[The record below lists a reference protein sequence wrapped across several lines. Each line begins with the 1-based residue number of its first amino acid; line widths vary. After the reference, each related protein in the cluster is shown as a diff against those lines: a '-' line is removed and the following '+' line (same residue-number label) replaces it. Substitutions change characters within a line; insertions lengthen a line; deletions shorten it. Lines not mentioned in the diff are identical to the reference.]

1 MKSLTILLAAGVIAA
16 SCPSPLSAADKAHK
30 TTWSFNEK
38 QKALYVSSEATDAEF
53 AEACAKNPTAEKLSL
68 SSTNPK
74 GRSLAPLAKLNQLKE
89 LTVKYQ
95 VHGGST
101 RPAFDLAPL
110 AGLTELKELR
120 LECAVKNTAALGK
133 LTNLEFL
140 IIGMDDETSVEFL
153 KGTPNLK
160 TLHLDNCKKP
170 LPDLSPLKEA
180 KKLRSL
186 GIRGSTFCKV
196 GTSDKELEAI
206 SELPELTVLEL
217 GNNPKMTNLNFLRG
231 CPKLE
236 RLLMMGF
243 CDNVTDISGVKTCT
257 ELKDVWMMCEGVKD
271 LSPLK
276 SCTKLKYARFEREM
290 PKAQIE
296 SLKAAL
302 PKLRVSE

>member
-1 MKSLTILLAAGVIAA
+1 MKSLSILLAAGVIAA
-16 SCPSPLSAADKAHK
+16 ACPSPLSAADKAQK
-30 TTWSFNEK
+30 TTWRFDEK
-38 QKALYVSSEATDAEF
+38 QKKLYVGSKATDSEF
-53 AEACAKNPTAEKLSL
+53 AEACAKNPTAEELSL

-95 VHGGST
+95 ILGEST

-110 AGLTELKELR
+110 AGLTELKKLH
-120 LECAVKNTAALGK
+120 LECAVKNTAVLSK

-153 KGTPNLK
+153 KGMPNLK
-160 TLHLDNCKKP
+160 ILHLNNCKKP
-170 LPDLSPLKEA
+170 LPDLSPLKAA
-180 KKLRSL
+180 KKLNSL

-196 GTSDKELEAI
+196 GTSDKELDAI

-217 GNNPKMTNLNFLRG
+217 GDNPQMTHLNFLRG

-236 RLLMMGF
+236 KLLMMGF
-243 CDNVTDISGVKTCT
+243 CDNVTDISAVKACP
-257 ELKDVWMMCEGVKD
+257 ELNDVWMMCEGVKD

-276 SCTKLKYARFEREM
+276 SCTKLKSARFERKI

-302 PKLRVSE
+302 PKLNISE